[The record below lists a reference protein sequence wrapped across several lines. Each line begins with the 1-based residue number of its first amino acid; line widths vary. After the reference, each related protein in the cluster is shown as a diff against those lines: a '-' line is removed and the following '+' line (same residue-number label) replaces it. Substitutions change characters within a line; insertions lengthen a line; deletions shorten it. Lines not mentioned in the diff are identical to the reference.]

1 MKPVRKNLTISP
13 DLSDKLGNVAT
24 EIGLTQSQ
32 IVEQALAHFFTL
44 RDNGPGPG
52 PGGYNPDDS
61 EVTTY
66 FAKLD
71 EEKGESVKSALADH
85 GVTSQLTRAQL
96 LTVASKISGRP
107 SAALLDEGL
116 DYACQRAITSTVAG
130 AGNQGS
136 LGAADKRIVEA
147 INQLREMVSS
157 GIYKPRANKQG
168 QVILGLSNV
177 AGKAM
182 TGVTTVRSF
191 LERKPEYVALLDVTD
206 L

>member
-1 MKPVRKNLTISP
+1 MVSKRKTYNLT
-13 DLSDKLGNVAT
+13 T
-24 EIGLTQSQ
+24 EIIDNVKTVAKETGLTENQ
-32 IVEQALAHFFTL
+32 IAQEAIEKFLAL
-44 RDNGPGPG
+44 RDNGPDPG

-96 LTVASKISGRP
+96 LAVAAKITGRP
-107 SAALLDEGL
+107 PEALLDEGL
-116 DYACQRAITSTVAG
+116 EYICQRAITNTVAG
-130 AGNQGS
+130 AGTQGS
-136 LGAADKRIVEA
+136 LGAADERIVEA
-147 INQLREMVSS
+147 INQLREMVSN

-168 QVILGLSNV
+168 QVILGLSNI

-191 LERKPEYVALLDVTD
+191 LQRKPEFEPLLDVTD

>member
-52 PGGYNPDDS
+52 PRGYNPDDS

-71 EEKGESVKSALADH
+71 EEKGESVEKALSDH
-85 GVTSQLTRAQL
+85 GATVEMTRAQL
-96 LTVASKISGRP
+96 LAVASKISGRP
-107 SAALLDEGL
+107 PAALLDEGL
-116 DYACQRAITSTVAG
+116 EYICQRAITSTVAG
-130 AGNQGS
+130 AGTQGS
-136 LGAADKRIVEA
+136 LGAADQRIIEA
-147 INQLREMVSS
+147 ITQLREMVAN

-168 QVILGLSNV
+168 QVILGLSNI

-191 LERKPEYVALLDVTD
+191 LQRKPEFEPLLDVTD